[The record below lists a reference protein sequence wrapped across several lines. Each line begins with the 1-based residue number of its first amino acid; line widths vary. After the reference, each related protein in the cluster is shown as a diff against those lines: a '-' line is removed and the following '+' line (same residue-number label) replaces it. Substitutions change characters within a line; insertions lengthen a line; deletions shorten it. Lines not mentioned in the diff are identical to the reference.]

1 MRIISGS
8 QRGRKLLGPRDS
20 SVRPALD
27 STRESVFTILG
38 ERVEGVGVLDLFC
51 GVGAFGLEALSRGAR
66 RALFVDNSPGSL
78 KILQRN
84 IELLGFEAFTTV
96 EQADA
101 YRFALPPSGEAD
113 SPGLIFSDPP
123 FPVFKEKEG
132 AQRVFSM
139 VESLLSS
146 LPAPAAATM
155 VLRLPSWF
163 RGEIPFTV
171 KIAGITASRPWLS
184 SPRPLFPVAPHREGL
199 SRGPRCRASPGQERR
214 VSCFS

>member
-1 MRIISGS
+1 MLCLCGSGFIVLVCWTELIMRIISGS

-27 STRESVFTILG
+27 STREAVFSILG
-38 ERVEGVGVLDLFC
+38 ERVEGTGVLDLFC

-66 RALFVDNSPGSL
+66 RAYFVDNSPGSL

-84 IELLGFEAFTTV
+84 IELLGFEAFATV

-101 YRFALPPSGEAD
+101 YRFALPGSGEPV

-123 FPVFKEKEG
+123 FPVFKEEDG

-139 VESLLSS
+139 VDRLLSS
-146 LPAPAAATM
+146 LPAQAAATM
-155 VLRLPSWF
+155 VLRMPTWF
-163 RGEIPFTV
+163 RGKVPFRVEDRRDYGESTV
-171 KIAGITASRPWLS
+171 VFLS
-184 SPRPLFPVAPHREGL
+184 ATD
-199 SRGPRCRASPGQERR
+199 
-214 VSCFS
+214 FSGGST

>member
-27 STRESVFTILG
+27 STREAVFSILG
-38 ERVEGVGVLDLFC
+38 ERVEGTGVLDLFC

-66 RALFVDNSPGSL
+66 RAYFVDNSPGSL

-84 IELLGFEAFTTV
+84 IELLGFEAFATV

-101 YRFALPPSGEAD
+101 YRFALPRSGEPV

-123 FPVFKEKEG
+123 FPVFKEEDG
-132 AQRVFSM
+132 AERVFSM
-139 VESLLSS
+139 VDRLLSS
-146 LPAPAAATM
+146 LPAQTAATM
-155 VLRLPSWF
+155 VLRMPTWF
-163 RGEIPFTV
+163 RGKVPFRVEDRRDYGESTV
-171 KIAGITASRPWLS
+171 VFLS
-184 SPRPLFPVAPHREGL
+184 STD
-199 SRGPRCRASPGQERR
+199 
-214 VSCFS
+214 FSGGST

>member
-20 SVRPALD
+20 SVRPALE

-66 RALFVDNSPGSL
+66 RAFFVDNSPGSL

-84 IELLGFEAFTTV
+84 IELLGFEAFAAV

-101 YRFALPPSGEAD
+101 YRFALPASGEAD

-123 FPVFKEKEG
+123 FPVFKEEAG

-163 RGEIPFTV
+163 RGELPFTV
-171 KIAGITASRPWLS
+171 KDRRDYGESTVAFLS
-184 SPRPLFPVAPHREGL
+184 SAD
-199 SRGPRCRASPGQERR
+199 
-214 VSCFS
+214 FSGGST

>member
-27 STRESVFTILG
+27 STREAVFSILG
-38 ERVEGVGVLDLFC
+38 ERVEGTGVLDLFC

-66 RALFVDNSPGSL
+66 RAYFVDNSPGSL

-84 IELLGFEAFTTV
+84 IELLGFEAFATV

-101 YRFALPPSGEAD
+101 YRFALPRSGEPV

-123 FPVFKEKEG
+123 FPVFKEEDG
-132 AQRVFSM
+132 AERIFSM
-139 VESLLSS
+139 VDRLLSS
-146 LPAPAAATM
+146 LPAQTAATM
-155 VLRLPSWF
+155 VLRMPTWF
-163 RGEIPFTV
+163 RGKVPFRVEDRRDYGESTV
-171 KIAGITASRPWLS
+171 VFLS
-184 SPRPLFPVAPHREGL
+184 STD
-199 SRGPRCRASPGQERR
+199 
-214 VSCFS
+214 FSGGST

>member
-8 QRGRKLLGPRDS
+8 QRGRKLLGPKDS

-27 STRESVFTILG
+27 STREAVFSILG
-38 ERVEGVGVLDLFC
+38 ERVEGVEVLDLFC

-66 RALFVDNSPGSL
+66 RAYFVDNSPGSL

-84 IELLGFEAFTTV
+84 IELLGLEAFATV

-101 YRFALPPSGEAD
+101 YRFVLPPSV

-123 FPVFKEKEG
+123 FPVFKEQPG
-132 AQRVFSM
+132 TQRVFSM
-139 VESLLSS
+139 VDRLLSS
-146 LPAPAAATM
+146 LPEQAPATM

-163 RGEIPFTV
+163 RGEVPFSVEDRRDYGESTV
-171 KIAGITASRPWLS
+171 AFLS
-184 SPRPLFPVAPHREGL
+184 STDFPGG
-199 SRGPRCRASPGQERR
+199 ST
-214 VSCFS
+214 

>member
-20 SVRPALD
+20 SARPALD
-27 STRESVFTILG
+27 STREAVFSILG
-38 ERVEGVGVLDLFC
+38 ERVEGVEVLDLFC

-66 RALFVDNSPGSL
+66 RTQFVDSSPASL

-101 YRFALPPSGEAD
+101 YRFALPPPGESA

-123 FPVFKEKEG
+123 FPVFKEEPG

-139 VESLLSS
+139 VDRLLSS
-146 LPAPAAATM
+146 LPAQATATM
-155 VLRLPSWF
+155 VLRIPSWF
-163 RGEIPFTV
+163 RGEVPFRVEDRRDYGGSTLV
-171 KIAGITASRPWLS
+171 FLS
-184 SPRPLFPVAPHREGL
+184 STDFSG
-199 SRGPRCRASPGQERR
+199 AST
-214 VSCFS
+214 